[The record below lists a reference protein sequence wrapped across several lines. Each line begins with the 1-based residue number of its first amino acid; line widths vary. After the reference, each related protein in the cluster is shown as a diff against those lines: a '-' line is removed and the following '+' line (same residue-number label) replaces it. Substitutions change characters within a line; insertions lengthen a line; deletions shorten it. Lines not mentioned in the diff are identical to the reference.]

1 MAGYAA
7 VARLGQGDVH
17 MARPTTDPRERTS
30 AETSDSHEQ
39 LVEDLVGQPLEEQ
52 VGDFLATIREQW
64 AMTTFF
70 LFDPESW
77 R

>member
-7 VARLGQGDVH
+7 VARLGRVDVH
-17 MARPTTDPRERTS
+17 VARPTTDPYDRL
-30 AETSDSHEQ
+30 EQ
-39 LVEDLVGQPLEEQ
+39 SVDALEPSVEDLAGQPFEAQ
-52 VGDFLATIREQW
+52 VADFLATIREQW